1 MANLLFAP
9 ENLTRS
15 GLETPEGVSLH
26 AGWYKSAPQQ
36 SLWTAWTSLARPTP
50 PTGQQQHQSG
60 HLMCYEGRTS
70 SRALDRLS
78 TGRVGSSSH
87 SSRSF
92 QIRTPLTR
100 IGARPLGPSRGGRSS
115 SSRQATQTTAS
126 PVLVRMLDAPMARAA
141 RSAVSEPPP

>member
-70 SRALDRLS
+70 SRALDRETGVTGVTTRRLS
-78 TGRVGSSSH
+78 RFWGDRSCRRPGSV
-87 SSRSF
+87 
-92 QIRTPLTR
+92 TLCL
-100 IGARPLGPSRGGRSS
+100 PLGP
-115 SSRQATQTTAS
+115 T
-126 PVLVRMLDAPMARAA
+126 LK
-141 RSAVSEPPP
+141 

>member
-70 SRALDRLS
+70 SRAIDRGAVLEVARRT
-78 TGRVGSSSH
+78 TGGLHSRLCLGLEVGIKHIGSVGVGTKR
-87 SSRSF
+87 SRSCHLNEP
-92 QIRTPLTR
+92 TPY
-100 IGARPLGPSRGGRSS
+100 PM
-115 SSRQATQTTAS
+115 
-126 PVLVRMLDAPMARAA
+126 VAPNYA
-141 RSAVSEPPP
+141 

>member
-70 SRALDRLS
+70 SRALDTLAVYLRREATLLRMACPAWR
-78 TGRVGSSSH
+78 GRPAPTRRSGRRASPNLRT
-87 SSRSF
+87 SSRLL
-92 QIRTPLTR
+92 RH
-100 IGARPLGPSRGGRSS
+100 
-115 SSRQATQTTAS
+115 
-126 PVLVRMLDAPMARAA
+126 
-141 RSAVSEPPP
+141 